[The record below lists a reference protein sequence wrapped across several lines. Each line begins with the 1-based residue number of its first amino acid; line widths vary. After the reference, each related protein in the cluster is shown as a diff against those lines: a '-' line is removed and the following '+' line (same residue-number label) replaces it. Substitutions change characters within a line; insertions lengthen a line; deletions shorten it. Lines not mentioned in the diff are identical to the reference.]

1 MKLFEVTKTETKIIS
16 LMSVKQPEN
25 IGATIEVDADGKEY
39 EKKIANTNKVQF
51 VTAHDI
57 ATGQKIR
64 FTTTTERAESFD
76 HSQLFAEGAEGSV
89 FEVIVKY
96 IPKAT
101 TDAKPAYKT
110 RKKVDIEGVT
120 YEKGELVPYR
130 NEDFFVIEGVV
141 RRLTDSQAEAE
152 RNRYKAKDFR
162 PTFVLMFGCDYDPAN
177 EEHRKLAL
185 SILATM

>member
-1 MKLFEVTKTETKIIS
+1 MRLFEVMKTETKIIS
-16 LMSVKQPEN
+16 LMSVKKPEN
-25 IGATIEVDADGKEY
+25 IGATIKIDADGKEY
-39 EKKIANTNKVQF
+39 EEKIANANNVQF

-64 FTTTTERAESFD
+64 FTTTIDRANDFD
-76 HSQLFAEGAEGSV
+76 HAQLFADGAEGSV

-101 TDAKPAYKT
+101 ADGKPAYKT
-110 RKKVDIEGVT
+110 RKKVNIDGVE
-120 YEKGELVPYR
+120 YAKGDLVPYR

-162 PTFVLMFGCDYDPAN
+162 PTFALMYGCDYDPTN